1 MTLFDYLKLDFIQY
15 AIITTIFISLSSALL
30 GVPLVLRR
38 FSFIGDGLSHVAFFA
53 MAVATAL
60 NVLLKRVNL
69 HISNDMLVIMPIT
82 IISAI
87 LLLKTSNNSKIKGDQ
102 AIALISVGALSFGYL
117 IMNLFPATGNVS
129 QDVCTTLFGAS
140 SILTLSL
147 SDVIISIALSII
159 VIIVFI
165 VFYNKIFLV
174 TFDES
179 FAVATGVNA
188 NFYNLFLAVITAIVI
203 VLAMNLVGSLLISAL
218 IIFPVISS
226 MRIFNNFKMV
236 TISSS
241 IISAICATLG
251 LLISIIQGTPVGS
264 TIVAVNVVVFVIFY
278 IIGNFKSA
286 S

>member
-1 MTLFDYLKLDFIQY
+1 MTFIDYLQMDFIRY

-53 MAVATAL
+53 MAIATAL
-60 NVLLKRVNL
+60 NVILKRVNL

-87 LLLKTSNNSKIKGDQ
+87 LLLRTSNNSKIKGDQ

-140 SILTLSL
+140 SILTLSPT
-147 SDVIISIALSII
+147 DVIVSIVLSLAVILMFII
-159 VIIVFI
+159 
-165 VFYNKIFLV
+165 FYNKIFLV

-179 FAVATGVNA
+179 FAVATGLNA
-188 NFYNLFLAVITAIVI
+188 EYYNTLLATITAIVI

-226 MRIFNNFKMV
+226 MRVFKNFKMV
-236 TISSS
+236 TILSS
-241 IISAICATLG
+241 IISVVSAIIG
-251 LLISIIQGTPVGS
+251 LLFSIIMGTPVGS
-264 TIVAVNVVVFVIFY
+264 TIVAVDVIVFVIFY
-278 IIGNFKSA
+278 IIGNVISLR
-286 S
+286 

>member
-1 MTLFDYLKLDFIQY
+1 MKLFDYLQLPFIQY

-53 MAVATAL
+53 MAIATAMKVIFKSTGFIL
-60 NVLLKRVNL
+60 T
-69 HISNDMLVIMPIT
+69 NDMLVIMPIT

-87 LLLKTSNNSKIKGDQ
+87 MLLRTSNNSKIKGDQ

-117 IMNLFPATGNVS
+117 IMNVFPATGNVS

-147 SDVIISIALSII
+147 ADVIISITLSVI

-165 VFYNKIFLV
+165 IFYNKIFLV

-179 FAVATGVNA
+179 FAVATGLNA
-188 NFYNLFLAVITAIVI
+188 NFYNLFLATVTAIVI

-241 IISAICATLG
+241 IISAVCATLG
-251 LLISIIQGTPVGS
+251 LLLAIVQGTPVGS
-264 TIVAVNVVVFVIFY
+264 TIVAVNVVVFIIFY
-278 IIGNFKSA
+278 IVGNVRKPA
-286 S
+286 

>member
-1 MTLFDYLKLDFIQY
+1 MTLLDYLKMDFIQY

-53 MAVATAL
+53 MAIATAL
-60 NVLLKRVNL
+60 KVILKNL
-69 HISNDMLVIMPIT
+69 PFTITNDMLVIMPIT

-87 LLLKTSNNSKIKGDQ
+87 MLLRTSNNSKIKGDQ

-117 IMNLFPATGNVS
+117 IMNLFPASGNVS

-147 SDVIISIALSII
+147 SDVIISIVLSII

-188 NFYNLFLAVITAIVI
+188 NFYNLFLAIVTAVVI

-226 MRIFNNFKMV
+226 MRIFKNFKMV

-241 IISAICATLG
+241 IISAVCATLG

-264 TIVAVNVVVFVIFY
+264 TIVAVNVVVFIIFY
-278 IIGNFKSA
+278 IIGLKA
-286 S
+286 

>member
-1 MTLFDYLKLDFIQY
+1 MALLEYFNMNFIRY
-15 AIITTIFISLSSALL
+15 AIITTIFISLSSATL

-53 MAVATAL
+53 MAIATAL
-60 NVLLKRVNL
+60 NVILKQINL

-82 IISAI
+82 ILSAV
-87 LLLKTSNNSKIKGDQ
+87 LLLRTSNNSKIKGDQ

-117 IMNLFPATGNVS
+117 IMNIFPATGNIS

-147 SDVIISIALSII
+147 SDVVISIVLSIS

-165 VFYNKIFLV
+165 IFYNKIFLV

-179 FAVATGVNA
+179 FAVATGLSA
-188 NFYNLFLAVITAIVI
+188 DFYNTFLACITAIVI

-218 IIFPVISS
+218 IIFPVISA
-226 MRIFNNFKMV
+226 MRVFKNFKMV
-236 TISSS
+236 TILSS
-241 IISAICATLG
+241 IISVLSAVIG
-251 LLISIIQGTPVGS
+251 LLFSIVIGTPVGS
-264 TIVAVNVVVFVIFY
+264 TIVAVDVVVFIIFY
-278 IIGNFKSA
+278 IVGNFIHM
-286 S
+286 

>member
-1 MTLFDYLKLDFIQY
+1 MTLLDYLKMDFIQY

-53 MAVATAL
+53 MAIATAL
-60 NVLLKRVNL
+60 KVILKNL
-69 HISNDMLVIMPIT
+69 PFTITNDMLVIMPIT

-87 LLLKTSNNSKIKGDQ
+87 MLLRTSNNSKIKGDQ

-188 NFYNLFLAVITAIVI
+188 NFYNLFLAIVTAVVI

-226 MRIFNNFKMV
+226 MRIFKNFKMV

-241 IISAICATLG
+241 IVSAVCATLG

-264 TIVAVNVVVFVIFY
+264 TIVAVNVVVFIIFY
-278 IIGNFKSA
+278 IIGLKA
-286 S
+286 

>member
-1 MTLFDYLKLDFIQY
+1 MTLTFFDYLKMDFVQY

-53 MAVATAL
+53 MAIATAL
-60 NVLLKRVNL
+60 NVILKSTNFQ
-69 HISNDMLVIMPIT
+69 ISNKMLVIMPIT
-82 IISAI
+82 ILSAI

-117 IMNLFPATGNVS
+117 IMNVFPASGNIS

-140 SILTLSL
+140 SILTLSF
-147 SDVIISIALSII
+147 SDVVISISLSII
-159 VIIVFI
+159 VIIIFI
-165 VFYNKIFLV
+165 IFYNKIFLI

-179 FAVATGVNA
+179 FAIATGLNA
-188 NFYNLFLAVITAIVI
+188 DFYNLFLATITAIVI

-226 MRIFNNFKMV
+226 MRLFKNFKMV

-241 IISAICATLG
+241 IVSTICATLG
-251 LLISIIQGTPVGS
+251 LIISIIVGTPVGS
-264 TIVAVNVVVFVIFY
+264 TIVAVNVVVFVVFY
-278 IIGNFKSA
+278 IIGLKI
-286 S
+286 

>member
-1 MTLFDYLKLDFIQY
+1 MTFFDYLKMDFVQY
-15 AIITTIFISLSSALL
+15 AIVTTIFISLSSALL

-53 MAVATAL
+53 MAIATAL
-60 NVLLKRVNL
+60 KVILKNVPFT
-69 HISNDMLVIMPIT
+69 IANDMLVIMPIT

-87 LLLKTSNNSKIKGDQ
+87 MLLRTSNNSKIKGDQ

-117 IMNLFPATGNVS
+117 IMNMFPASGNVS

-147 SDVIISIALSII
+147 LDVIISITLSII
-159 VIIVFI
+159 VIIIFI
-165 VFYNKIFLV
+165 IFYNKIFLV

-188 NFYNLFLAVITAIVI
+188 NFYNLFLAVVTAVVI

-226 MRIFNNFKMV
+226 MRIFKNFKMV

-241 IISAICATLG
+241 IISAVCATLG
-251 LLISIIQGTPVGS
+251 LIISIIQGTPVGS
-264 TIVAVNVVVFVIFY
+264 TIVAVNVVIFIIFY
-278 IIGNFKSA
+278 IIGLKKH
-286 S
+286 

>member
-1 MTLFDYLKLDFIQY
+1 MTLLDYLKMDFIQY

-53 MAVATAL
+53 MAIATAL
-60 NVLLKRVNL
+60 KVILKNL
-69 HISNDMLVIMPIT
+69 PFTITNDMLVIMPIT

-87 LLLKTSNNSKIKGDQ
+87 MLLRTSNNSKIKGDQ

-117 IMNLFPATGNVS
+117 IMNLFPASGNVS

-188 NFYNLFLAVITAIVI
+188 NFYNLFLAIVTAVVI

-226 MRIFNNFKMV
+226 MRIFKNFKMV

-241 IISAICATLG
+241 IISAVCATLG

-264 TIVAVNVVVFVIFY
+264 TIVAVNVVVFIIFY
-278 IIGNFKSA
+278 IIGVKA
-286 S
+286 

>member
-1 MTLFDYLKLDFIQY
+1 MTLLDYLKMDFIQY

-53 MAVATAL
+53 MAIATAL
-60 NVLLKRVNL
+60 KVILKNL
-69 HISNDMLVIMPIT
+69 PFTITNDMLVIMPIT

-87 LLLKTSNNSKIKGDQ
+87 MLLRTSNNSKIKGDQ

-117 IMNLFPATGNVS
+117 IMNLFPASGNVS

-188 NFYNLFLAVITAIVI
+188 NFYNLFLAIVTAVVI

-226 MRIFNNFKMV
+226 MRIFKNFKMV

-241 IISAICATLG
+241 IISAVCATFG

-264 TIVAVNVVVFVIFY
+264 TIVAVNVVVFIIFY
-278 IIGNFKSA
+278 IIGLKV
-286 S
+286 

>member
-1 MTLFDYLKLDFIQY
+1 MTLLEYLKMDFIRY

-60 NVLLKRVNL
+60 NVILKRVDL

-87 LLLKTSNNSKIKGDQ
+87 LLLRTSNNSKIKGDQ

-117 IMNLFPATGNVS
+117 IMNVFPATGNVS

-147 SDVIISIALSII
+147 TDVIISISLSIA

-165 VFYNKIFLV
+165 LLYNKIFLV

-179 FAVATGVNA
+179 FAVATGLNA
-188 NFYNLFLAVITAIVI
+188 DLYNTFLATITAIVI

-218 IIFPVISS
+218 IIFPVITS
-226 MRIFNNFKMV
+226 MRVFKNFKAV
-236 TISSS
+236 TILSCILSV
-241 IISAICATLG
+241 ICAIVG
-251 LLISIIQGTPVGS
+251 LLLSIVLGTPVGS
-264 TIVAVNVVVFVIFY
+264 TIVAVNVVVFFIFC
-278 IIGNFKSA
+278 IIGNIVFA
-286 S
+286 

>member
-1 MTLFDYLKLDFIQY
+1 MTLLDYLKMDFIQY

-53 MAVATAL
+53 MAIATAL
-60 NVLLKRVNL
+60 KVILKNL
-69 HISNDMLVIMPIT
+69 PFTITNDMLVIMPIT

-87 LLLKTSNNSKIKGDQ
+87 MLLRTSNNSKIKGDP

-117 IMNLFPATGNVS
+117 IMNLFPASGNVS

-188 NFYNLFLAVITAIVI
+188 NFYNLFLAIVTAVVI

-226 MRIFNNFKMV
+226 MRIFKNFKMV

-241 IISAICATLG
+241 IISAVCATLG

-264 TIVAVNVVVFVIFY
+264 TIVAVNVVVFIIFY
-278 IIGNFKSA
+278 IIGLKA
-286 S
+286 

>member
-1 MTLFDYLKLDFIQY
+1 MTFFDYLKMDFVQY

-38 FSFIGDGLSHVAFFA
+38 FSFIGDGLSHVAVFA
-53 MAVATAL
+53 MAIATAL
-60 NVLLKRVNL
+60 KVLFRRFNFNL
-69 HISNDMLVIMPIT
+69 TNDMIVIMPIT

-87 LLLKTSNNSKIKGDQ
+87 MLLRTSNNSKIKGDQ

-117 IMNLFPATGNVS
+117 IMNMFPASGNVS

-159 VIIVFI
+159 VIIIFI
-165 VFYNKIFLV
+165 IFYNKIFIV

-188 NFYNLFLAVITAIVI
+188 NFYNLFLAVVTAIVI

-226 MRIFNNFKMV
+226 MRIFKNFKMV

-241 IISAICATLG
+241 VISAVCATLG
-251 LLISIIQGTPVGS
+251 LIIAIIQGTPVGS
-264 TIVAVNVVVFVIFY
+264 TIVAVNVVVFIIFY
-278 IIGNFKSA
+278 IIGLKA
-286 S
+286 

>member
-1 MTLFDYLKLDFIQY
+1 MTLLDYLKMDFIQY

-53 MAVATAL
+53 MAIATAL
-60 NVLLKRVNL
+60 KVILKNL
-69 HISNDMLVIMPIT
+69 PFTITNDMLVIMPIT

-87 LLLKTSNNSKIKGDQ
+87 MLLRTSNNSKIKGDQ

-117 IMNLFPATGNVS
+117 IMNLFPASGNVS

-188 NFYNLFLAVITAIVI
+188 NFYNLFLAIVTAVVI

-226 MRIFNNFKMV
+226 MRIFKNFKMV

-241 IISAICATLG
+241 IISAVCATLG

-264 TIVAVNVVVFVIFY
+264 TIVAVNVVVFIIFY
-278 IIGNFKSA
+278 IIGLKA
-286 S
+286 

>member
-1 MTLFDYLKLDFIQY
+1 MSLLEYLNMDFIRY

-53 MAVATAL
+53 MAIATAL
-60 NVLLKRVNL
+60 NVILKRVNL
-69 HISNDMLVIMPIT
+69 HISNDMFVIMPIT

-87 LLLKTSNNSKIKGDQ
+87 FLLRTSNNSKIKGDQ

-140 SILTLSL
+140 SILTLSAL
-147 SDVIISIALSII
+147 DVIISIALSLS

-165 VFYNKIFLV
+165 IFYNKIFLV

-179 FAVATGVNA
+179 FAVATGLNA
-188 NFYNLFLAVITAIVI
+188 DFYNTFLAIITAIVI

-226 MRIFNNFKMV
+226 MRVFKNFKMV
-236 TISSS
+236 TILSC
-241 IISAICATLG
+241 IISVVSAVVG
-251 LLISIIQGTPVGS
+251 LLFSIVMGTPVGS
-264 TIVAVNVVVFVIFY
+264 TIVAVDVIVFIVFY
-278 IIGNFKSA
+278 VIGNAISV
-286 S
+286 

>member
-1 MTLFDYLKLDFIQY
+1 MTLLDYLKMDFIQY

-53 MAVATAL
+53 MAIATAL
-60 NVLLKRVNL
+60 KVVLRRVNL
-69 HISNDMLVIMPIT
+69 NLSNDMLVIMPIT

-87 LLLKTSNNSKIKGDQ
+87 MLLRTSNNSKIKGDQ

-117 IMNLFPATGNVS
+117 IMNLFPASGNVS

-159 VIIVFI
+159 VIIIFI

-188 NFYNLFLAVITAIVI
+188 NFYNLFLAIVTAVVI

-226 MRIFNNFKMV
+226 MRIFKNFKMV
-236 TISSS
+236 TVSSS
-241 IISAICATLG
+241 IISAVCATLG
-251 LLISIIQGTPVGS
+251 LLVSIIQGTPVGS
-264 TIVAVNVVVFVIFY
+264 TIVAVNVVVFIVFY
-278 IIGNFKSA
+278 IIGLKK
-286 S
+286 

>member
-1 MTLFDYLKLDFIQY
+1 MTLLDYLKMDFIQY

-53 MAVATAL
+53 MAIATAL
-60 NVLLKRVNL
+60 KVILKNL
-69 HISNDMLVIMPIT
+69 PFTITNDMLVIMPIT

-87 LLLKTSNNSKIKGDQ
+87 MLLRTSNNSKIKGDQ

-188 NFYNLFLAVITAIVI
+188 NFYNLFLAIVTAVVI

-226 MRIFNNFKMV
+226 MRIFKNFKMV

-241 IISAICATLG
+241 IISAVCATFG
-251 LLISIIQGTPVGS
+251 LFISIIQGTPVGS
-264 TIVAVNVVVFVIFY
+264 TIVAVNVVVFIIFY
-278 IIGNFKSA
+278 MIGLRV
-286 S
+286 

>member
-1 MTLFDYLKLDFIQY
+1 MTLLDYLKMDFIQY

-53 MAVATAL
+53 MAIATAL
-60 NVLLKRVNL
+60 KVILKNL
-69 HISNDMLVIMPIT
+69 PFTITNDMLVIMPIT

-87 LLLKTSNNSKIKGDQ
+87 MLLRTSNNSKIKGDQ

-117 IMNLFPATGNVS
+117 IMNLFPASGNVS

-188 NFYNLFLAVITAIVI
+188 NFYNLFLAIVTAIVI

-226 MRIFNNFKMV
+226 MRIFKNFKMV

-241 IISAICATLG
+241 IISAVCATLG

-264 TIVAVNVVVFVIFY
+264 TIVAVNVVVFIIFY
-278 IIGNFKSA
+278 IIGLKA
-286 S
+286 

>member
-1 MTLFDYLKLDFIQY
+1 MTLLDYLKMDFIQY

-53 MAVATAL
+53 MAIATAL
-60 NVLLKRVNL
+60 KVILKNL
-69 HISNDMLVIMPIT
+69 PFTITNDMLVIMPIT

-87 LLLKTSNNSKIKGDQ
+87 MLLRTSNNSKIKGDQ

-117 IMNLFPATGNVS
+117 IMNLFPASGNVS

-188 NFYNLFLAVITAIVI
+188 NFYNLFLAIVTAIVI

-226 MRIFNNFKMV
+226 MRIFKNFKMV

-241 IISAICATLG
+241 IISAVCATLG

-264 TIVAVNVVVFVIFY
+264 TIVAVNVVVFIIFY
-278 IIGNFKSA
+278 IIGLRV
-286 S
+286 

>member
-1 MTLFDYLKLDFIQY
+1 MTFFDYLKMDFVQY

-53 MAVATAL
+53 MAIATAL
-60 NVLLKRVNL
+60 KVLFRRFNFNL
-69 HISNDMLVIMPIT
+69 TNDMIVIMPIT

-87 LLLKTSNNSKIKGDQ
+87 MLLRTSNNSKIKGDQ

-117 IMNLFPATGNVS
+117 IMNMFPASGNVS

-147 SDVIISIALSII
+147 LDVIISIALSII
-159 VIIVFI
+159 VIIIFI
-165 VFYNKIFLV
+165 IFYNKIFIV

-188 NFYNLFLAVITAIVI
+188 NFYNLFLAVVTAIVI

-226 MRIFNNFKMV
+226 MRIFKNFKMV

-241 IISAICATLG
+241 VISAVCATLG
-251 LLISIIQGTPVGS
+251 LIIAIIQGTPVGS
-264 TIVAVNVVVFVIFY
+264 TIVAVNVVVFIIFY
-278 IIGNFKSA
+278 IIGLKA
-286 S
+286 

>member
-1 MTLFDYLKLDFIQY
+1 MTLLDYLKMDFIQY

-53 MAVATAL
+53 MAIATAL
-60 NVLLKRVNL
+60 KVILKNL
-69 HISNDMLVIMPIT
+69 PFTITNDMLVIMPIT

-87 LLLKTSNNSKIKGDQ
+87 MLLRTSNNSKIKGDQ

-117 IMNLFPATGNVS
+117 IMNLFPASGNVS

-147 SDVIISIALSII
+147 TDVIISIVLSTI

-188 NFYNLFLAVITAIVI
+188 NFYNLFLAIVTAIVI

-226 MRIFNNFKMV
+226 MRIFKNFKMV

-241 IISAICATLG
+241 IISAVCATFG
-251 LLISIIQGTPVGS
+251 LFISIIQGTPVGS
-264 TIVAVNVVVFVIFY
+264 TIVAVNVVVFIIFY
-278 IIGNFKSA
+278 IIGLKA
-286 S
+286 

>member
-1 MTLFDYLKLDFIQY
+1 MTFFDYLKMDFVQY

-53 MAVATAL
+53 MAIATAL
-60 NVLLKRVNL
+60 KVLFRRFNFNL
-69 HISNDMLVIMPIT
+69 TNDMIVIMPIT

-87 LLLKTSNNSKIKGDQ
+87 MLLRTSNNSKIKGDQ

-117 IMNLFPATGNVS
+117 IMNMFPASGNVS

-147 SDVIISIALSII
+147 SDVIISIALSIM
-159 VIIVFI
+159 VIIIFI
-165 VFYNKIFLV
+165 IFYNKIFIV

-188 NFYNLFLAVITAIVI
+188 NFYNLFLAVVTAIVI

-226 MRIFNNFKMV
+226 MRIFKNFKMV

-241 IISAICATLG
+241 IISAVCATLG
-251 LLISIIQGTPVGS
+251 LIISIIQGTPVGS
-264 TIVAVNVVVFVIFY
+264 TIVAVNVVVFIIFY
-278 IIGNFKSA
+278 IIGLKA
-286 S
+286 

>member
-53 MAVATAL
+53 MAIATAL
-60 NVLLKRVNL
+60 KVILKNL
-69 HISNDMLVIMPIT
+69 PFTITNDMLVIMPIT

-87 LLLKTSNNSKIKGDQ
+87 MLLRTSNNSKIKGDQ

-117 IMNLFPATGNVS
+117 IMNLFPASGNVS

-188 NFYNLFLAVITAIVI
+188 NFYNLFLAIVTAVVI

-226 MRIFNNFKMV
+226 MRIFKNFKMV

-241 IISAICATLG
+241 IISAVCATLG

-264 TIVAVNVVVFVIFY
+264 TIVAVNVVVFIIFY
-278 IIGNFKSA
+278 IIGLKA
-286 S
+286 

>member
-1 MTLFDYLKLDFIQY
+1 MTLLDYLKMDFIQY

-53 MAVATAL
+53 MAIATAL
-60 NVLLKRVNL
+60 KVILKNL
-69 HISNDMLVIMPIT
+69 PFTITNDMLVIMPIT

-87 LLLKTSNNSKIKGDQ
+87 MLLRTSNNSKIKGDQ

-117 IMNLFPATGNVS
+117 IMNLFPASGNVS

-159 VIIVFI
+159 VIIIFI

-188 NFYNLFLAVITAIVI
+188 NFYNLFLAIVTAVVI

-226 MRIFNNFKMV
+226 MRIFKNFKMV

-241 IISAICATLG
+241 IISAVCATFG

-264 TIVAVNVVVFVIFY
+264 TIVAVNVVVFIIFY
-278 IIGNFKSA
+278 IIGLKA
-286 S
+286 

>member
-1 MTLFDYLKLDFIQY
+1 MTLLDYLKMDFIQY

-53 MAVATAL
+53 MAIATAL
-60 NVLLKRVNL
+60 KVILKNL
-69 HISNDMLVIMPIT
+69 PFTITNDMLVIMPIT

-87 LLLKTSNNSKIKGDQ
+87 MLLRTSNNSKIKGDQ

-117 IMNLFPATGNVS
+117 IMNLFPASGNVS

-147 SDVIISIALSII
+147 TDVVISISLSII

-188 NFYNLFLAVITAIVI
+188 NFYNLFLAIVTAVVI

-226 MRIFNNFKMV
+226 MRIFKNFKMV

-241 IISAICATLG
+241 IISAVCATLG
-251 LLISIIQGTPVGS
+251 LFISIIQGTPVGS
-264 TIVAVNVVVFVIFY
+264 TIVAVNVVVFIIFY
-278 IIGNFKSA
+278 IIGLKA
-286 S
+286 

>member
-1 MTLFDYLKLDFIQY
+1 MTFFDYLKMDFVQY
-15 AIITTIFISLSSALL
+15 AIVTTIFISLSSALL

-53 MAVATAL
+53 MAIATAL
-60 NVLLKRVNL
+60 KVILKNVPFT
-69 HISNDMLVIMPIT
+69 IANDMLVIMPIT

-87 LLLKTSNNSKIKGDQ
+87 MLLRTSNNSKIKGDQ

-117 IMNLFPATGNVS
+117 IMNMFPASGNVS

-147 SDVIISIALSII
+147 LDVIISITLSII
-159 VIIVFI
+159 VIIIFI
-165 VFYNKIFLV
+165 IFYNKIFLV

-188 NFYNLFLAVITAIVI
+188 NFYNLFLAVVTAIVI

-226 MRIFNNFKMV
+226 MRIFKNFKMV

-241 IISAICATLG
+241 IISAVCATLG
-251 LLISIIQGTPVGS
+251 LTIAIIQGTPVGS
-264 TIVAVNVVVFVIFY
+264 TIVAVNVVIFIIFY
-278 IIGNFKSA
+278 IIGLKA
-286 S
+286 

>member
-1 MTLFDYLKLDFIQY
+1 MTLLDYLKMDFIQY

-53 MAVATAL
+53 MAIATAL
-60 NVLLKRVNL
+60 KVILKNL
-69 HISNDMLVIMPIT
+69 PFTITNDMLVIMPIT

-87 LLLKTSNNSKIKGDQ
+87 MLLRTSNNSKIKGDQ

-117 IMNLFPATGNVS
+117 IMNLFPASGNVS

-147 SDVIISIALSII
+147 SDVIISIALSTI

-188 NFYNLFLAVITAIVI
+188 NFYNLFLAIVTAVVI

-226 MRIFNNFKMV
+226 MRIFKNFKMV

-241 IISAICATLG
+241 IISAVCATLG

-264 TIVAVNVVVFVIFY
+264 TIVAVNVVVFIIFY
-278 IIGNFKSA
+278 IIGLKA
-286 S
+286 

>member
-1 MTLFDYLKLDFIQY
+1 MTLLDYLKMDFIQY

-53 MAVATAL
+53 MAIATAL
-60 NVLLKRVNL
+60 KVILKNL
-69 HISNDMLVIMPIT
+69 PFTITNDMLVIMPIT

-87 LLLKTSNNSKIKGDQ
+87 MLLRTSNNSKIKGDQ

-188 NFYNLFLAVITAIVI
+188 NFYNLFLAIVTAVVI

-226 MRIFNNFKMV
+226 MRIFKNFKMV

-241 IISAICATLG
+241 IISAVCATLG

-264 TIVAVNVVVFVIFY
+264 TIVAVNVVVFIIFY
-278 IIGNFKSA
+278 IIGLKA
-286 S
+286 

>member
-1 MTLFDYLKLDFIQY
+1 MTLLEYLKMDFIQY
-15 AIITTIFISLSSALL
+15 AIVTTIFISLSSALL

-53 MAVATAL
+53 MAIATAL
-60 NVLLKRVNL
+60 KVILKNVPFT
-69 HISNDMLVIMPIT
+69 ISNDMIVIMPIT
-82 IISAI
+82 IVSAI
-87 LLLKTSNNSKIKGDQ
+87 MLLKTSNNSKIKGDQ

-188 NFYNLFLAVITAIVI
+188 NFYNLFLAIVTAVVI

-226 MRIFNNFKMV
+226 MRIFKNFKMV

-241 IISAICATLG
+241 IISAVCATLG

-264 TIVAVNVVVFVIFY
+264 TIVAVNVVVFIIFY
-278 IIGNFKSA
+278 IIGLKA
-286 S
+286 

>member
-1 MTLFDYLKLDFIQY
+1 MTLLDYLKMDFIQY

-53 MAVATAL
+53 MAIATAL
-60 NVLLKRVNL
+60 KVVLRRVNL
-69 HISNDMLVIMPIT
+69 NLSNDMLVIMPIT

-87 LLLKTSNNSKIKGDQ
+87 MLLRTSNNSKIKGDQ

-117 IMNLFPATGNVS
+117 IMNLFPASGNVS

-188 NFYNLFLAVITAIVI
+188 NFYNLFLAIVTAVVI

-226 MRIFNNFKMV
+226 MRIFKNFKMV
-236 TISSS
+236 TVSSS
-241 IISAICATLG
+241 IISAVCATLG
-251 LLISIIQGTPVGS
+251 LLVSIIQGTPVGS
-264 TIVAVNVVVFVIFY
+264 TIVAVNVVVFIVFY
-278 IIGNFKSA
+278 IIGLKK
-286 S
+286 

>member
-1 MTLFDYLKLDFIQY
+1 MTLLDYLKMDFIQY

-53 MAVATAL
+53 MAIATAL
-60 NVLLKRVNL
+60 KVILKNL
-69 HISNDMLVIMPIT
+69 PFTITNDMLVIMPIT

-87 LLLKTSNNSKIKGDQ
+87 MLLRTSNNSKIKGDQ

-165 VFYNKIFLV
+165 VFYNKIFFV

-188 NFYNLFLAVITAIVI
+188 NFYNLFLAIVTAVVI

-226 MRIFNNFKMV
+226 MRIFKNFKMV

-241 IISAICATLG
+241 IISAVCATLG

-264 TIVAVNVVVFVIFY
+264 TIVAVNVVVFIIFY
-278 IIGNFKSA
+278 IIGLKA
-286 S
+286 

>member
-1 MTLFDYLKLDFIQY
+1 MTLLDYLKMDFIQY

-53 MAVATAL
+53 MAIATAL
-60 NVLLKRVNL
+60 KVILKNL
-69 HISNDMLVIMPIT
+69 PFTITNDMLVIMPIT

-87 LLLKTSNNSKIKGDQ
+87 MLLRTSNNSKIKGDQ

-117 IMNLFPATGNVS
+117 IMNLFPASGNVS

-147 SDVIISIALSII
+147 ADVIISISLSII
-159 VIIVFI
+159 VIIIFI

-188 NFYNLFLAVITAIVI
+188 NFYNLFLAIVTAVVI

-226 MRIFNNFKMV
+226 MRTFKNFKVV

-241 IISAICATLG
+241 IISAVCATLG

-264 TIVAVNVVVFVIFY
+264 TIVAVNVVVFIIFY
-278 IIGNFKSA
+278 IIGLRV
-286 S
+286 

>member
-1 MTLFDYLKLDFIQY
+1 MTLTFFDYLKMDFVQY

-53 MAVATAL
+53 MAIATAL
-60 NVLLKRVNL
+60 NVILKSSNL
-69 HISNDMLVIMPIT
+69 HISNNMLVIMPIT

-117 IMNLFPATGNVS
+117 IMNVFPASGNIS

-140 SILTLSL
+140 SILTLTL
-147 SDVIISIALSII
+147 SDVIISISLSII
-159 VIIVFI
+159 VILIFI
-165 VFYNKIFLV
+165 IFYNKIFLI

-179 FAVATGVNA
+179 FAVATGLNA
-188 NFYNLFLAVITAIVI
+188 DFYNLFLATITAIVI

-226 MRIFNNFKMV
+226 MRLFKNFKLV

-241 IISAICATLG
+241 IVSTICATLG
-251 LLISIIQGTPVGS
+251 LIISIIIGTPVGS

-278 IIGNFKSA
+278 LIGMRV
-286 S
+286 

>member
-1 MTLFDYLKLDFIQY
+1 
-15 AIITTIFISLSSALL
+15 
-30 GVPLVLRR
+30 
-38 FSFIGDGLSHVAFFA
+38 
-53 MAVATAL
+53 
-60 NVLLKRVNL
+60 
-69 HISNDMLVIMPIT
+69 
-82 IISAI
+82 
-87 LLLKTSNNSKIKGDQ
+87 
-102 AIALISVGALSFGYL
+102 
-117 IMNLFPATGNVS
+117 MNLFPASGNVS

-188 NFYNLFLAVITAIVI
+188 NFYNLFLAIVTAVVI

-226 MRIFNNFKMV
+226 MRIFKNFKMV
-236 TISSS
+236 TMSSS
-241 IISAICATLG
+241 IISAVCATLG

-264 TIVAVNVVVFVIFY
+264 TIVAVNVVVFIIFY
-278 IIGNFKSA
+278 IIGLKA
-286 S
+286 

>member
-1 MTLFDYLKLDFIQY
+1 MTLLDYLKMDFIQY

-53 MAVATAL
+53 MAIATAL
-60 NVLLKRVNL
+60 KVILKNL
-69 HISNDMLVIMPIT
+69 PFTITNDMLVIMPIT

-87 LLLKTSNNSKIKGDQ
+87 MLLRTSNNSKIKGDQ

-117 IMNLFPATGNVS
+117 IMNLFPASGNVS

-147 SDVIISIALSII
+147 TDVIISIALSII

-188 NFYNLFLAVITAIVI
+188 NFYNLFLAIVTAVVI

-226 MRIFNNFKMV
+226 MRIFKNFKMV

-241 IISAICATLG
+241 IISAVCATLG

-264 TIVAVNVVVFVIFY
+264 TIVAVNVVVFIIFY
-278 IIGNFKSA
+278 IIGLKA
-286 S
+286 

>member
-1 MTLFDYLKLDFIQY
+1 MTLLDYLKMDFIQY

-53 MAVATAL
+53 MAIATAL
-60 NVLLKRVNL
+60 KVVLRRVNL
-69 HISNDMLVIMPIT
+69 NLSNDMLVIMPIT

-87 LLLKTSNNSKIKGDQ
+87 MLLRTSNNSKIKGDQ

-117 IMNLFPATGNVS
+117 IMNLFPASGNVS

-188 NFYNLFLAVITAIVI
+188 NFYNLFLAIVTAVVI

-226 MRIFNNFKMV
+226 MRIFKNFKMV

-241 IISAICATLG
+241 IISAVCATLG

-264 TIVAVNVVVFVIFY
+264 TIVAVNVVVFIIFY
-278 IIGNFKSA
+278 IIGLKA
-286 S
+286 

>member
-1 MTLFDYLKLDFIQY
+1 MTLLDYLKMDFIQY

-53 MAVATAL
+53 MAIATAL
-60 NVLLKRVNL
+60 KVILKNL
-69 HISNDMLVIMPIT
+69 PFTITNDMLVIMPIT

-87 LLLKTSNNSKIKGDQ
+87 MLLRTSNNSKIKGDQ

-147 SDVIISIALSII
+147 PDVIISIALSII

-188 NFYNLFLAVITAIVI
+188 NFYNLFLAIVTAVVI

-226 MRIFNNFKMV
+226 MRIFKNFKMV

-241 IISAICATLG
+241 IISAVCATLG

-264 TIVAVNVVVFVIFY
+264 TIVAVNVVVFIIFY
-278 IIGNFKSA
+278 IIGLRV
-286 S
+286 